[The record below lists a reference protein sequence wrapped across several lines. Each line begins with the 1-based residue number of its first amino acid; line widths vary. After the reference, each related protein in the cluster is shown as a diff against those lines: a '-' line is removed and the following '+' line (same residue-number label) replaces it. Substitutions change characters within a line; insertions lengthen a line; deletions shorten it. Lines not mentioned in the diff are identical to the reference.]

1 MQYQETFLDLLLDL
15 FGSLLMGITSTANAI
30 TIIGIFT
37 LIVMAILFKGMK
49 TRVGLRPEQYDK
61 KDIEFKI

>member
-1 MQYQETFLDLLLDL
+1 MQCQEIFLDLLLDL
-15 FGSLLMGITSTANAI
+15 FGSLLMGITGTASAM